1 VEISIYLSLVATTD
15 VDADADVDAD
25 GKHPR
30 TTRSWLL
37 PNHDADSFMMV
48 VLKGRACTATT
59 TAGKSFHSM
68 RSLGCVLVQEQ
79 AGDDDDDDDET
90 DAEPKGE

>member
-1 VEISIYLSLVATTD
+1 VEISIYLPLVATTG
-15 VDADADVDAD
+15 ADADAD

-37 PNHDADSFMMV
+37 SNDDDDSFIMV
-48 VLKGRACTATT
+48 VLEGRACTVTT

-79 AGDDDDDDDET
+79 AGDPDDDDDT
-90 DAEPKGE
+90 DTVPNGE